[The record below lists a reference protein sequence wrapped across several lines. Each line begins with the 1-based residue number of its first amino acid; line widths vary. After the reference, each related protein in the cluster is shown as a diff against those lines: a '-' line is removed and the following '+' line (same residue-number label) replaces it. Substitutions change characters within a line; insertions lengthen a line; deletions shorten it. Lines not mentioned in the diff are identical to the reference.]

1 MGQSGRL
8 RAEAVDDWLDA
19 AVKRLTDNANTD
31 GQIAMNSA
39 ATQRFHGSGVRKYR
53 RVIHPELSKTGTCG
67 LCAVAA
73 TNVFSTADLLPM
85 HNNCKCTVAP
95 ITANNDPGLKL
106 NREDLDAIYR
116 KAGSTSA
123 ADLKSARVIMESHSE
138 IGPILTQSQ
147 WRREYDDGT
156 PAPEWHI
163 PDLKM
168 TRTALQRMYA
178 SYGVPT
184 ALSESAGY
192 GRGRR
197 FPFEGR
203 KYSFRPS
210 VHLRQAMSY
219 QRAWLQYLRSTLG
232 LAA

>member
-1 MGQSGRL
+1 
-8 RAEAVDDWLDA
+8 
-19 AVKRLTDNANTD
+19 
-31 GQIAMNSA
+31 
-39 ATQRFHGSGVRKYR
+39 
-53 RVIHPELSKTGTCG
+53 
-67 LCAVAA
+67 
-73 TNVFSTADLLPM
+73 M

-123 ADLKSARVIMESHSE
+123 ADLKSVRVIMESHSE

-163 PDLKM
+163 PDLNM

-178 SYGVPT
+178 RLWSSNSIIRKCWIRARKTFFHSRVEST
-184 ALSESAGY
+184 ASG
-192 GRGRR
+192 
-197 FPFEGR
+197 
-203 KYSFRPS
+203 
-210 VHLRQAMSY
+210 LRCI
-219 QRAWLQYLRSTLG
+219 
-232 LAA
+232 